1 MIIQRTFID
10 VPLEPI
16 IGSRFQPTGFPDLGA
31 AEFQRPDG
39 TACLIV
45 ESAQSMANRLEGT
58 AWDDAESRPVEVFEG
73 LPYVRVNNVGG
84 DYLTSSR
91 TDAHRLASAYVREA
105 QYNGAEVSDL
115 IRDRMRLRPS
125 VPHDHR
131 QIARA
136 LFAIDP
142 FTLVHGVF
150 FAIKKW
156 PGQPKVARALT
167 SFIEAIDVRRADSG
181 GVKRDNVSHSN
192 ENTGGSA
199 EGYGSVPFAR
209 TEWTAGIIL
218 ASFAI
223 DHRQIRSYGLGE
235 AACELLLDI
244 ARWEIRC
251 LLDDGLRLR
260 TACDL
265 VPKGQPTPG
274 TGWADL
280 PSLDELSHKV
290 RDGIV
295 ACAPLLED
303 AAVLEVVWNKG
314 KPSKDTPT

>member
-1 MIIQRTFID
+1 MTIQRTFID

-39 TACLIV
+39 TSCLIV

-58 AWDDAESRPVEVFEG
+58 AWDDAENQPVDVFEG
-73 LPYVRVNNVGG
+73 LPYIRVNNVNGE
-84 DYLTSSR
+84 YLTSSR

-105 QYNGAEVSDL
+105 QFNGAEVSDL
-115 IRDRMRLRPS
+115 IRDRMGLRAS

-142 FTLVHGVF
+142 FTLIHGVF

-181 GVKRDNVSHSN
+181 GVKRDHVSHSN
-192 ENTGGSA
+192 ENTGGSS

-209 TEWTAGIIL
+209 TEWTADTIM

-235 AACELLLDI
+235 AASQLLVDI

-260 TACDL
+260 TSCDL
-265 VPKGQPTPG
+265 VPKGLPTSG
-274 TGWADL
+274 SGWADL
-280 PSLDELSHKV
+280 PSLDELSQAV
-290 RDGIV
+290 RGGIT
-295 ACAPLLED
+295 ACAPLLEG

-314 KPSKDTPT
+314 KSSKESPT